1 MTGTEL
7 IAYIQNNQLED
18 YTFIVRH
25 EIGEGAYP
33 ITEITENHNEGTVE
47 LY

>member
-18 YTFIVRH
+18 YTFIVSH
-25 EIGEGAYP
+25 ETGEGAYP
-33 ITEITENHNEGTVE
+33 ITEITINHNEGTAE

>member
-25 EIGEGAYP
+25 ETGEGAYP